1 MARAL
6 SNAGIVTSN
15 ISTQP
20 EIEYRYRL
28 TQNISSKEALK
39 VECINQQCITA
50 LDFRVAEACMA
61 ASTNTVYKRTQV

>member
-39 VECINQQCITA
+39 VECSYDYYILNYLRPSLCY
-50 LDFRVAEACMA
+50 
-61 ASTNTVYKRTQV
+61 NTKD